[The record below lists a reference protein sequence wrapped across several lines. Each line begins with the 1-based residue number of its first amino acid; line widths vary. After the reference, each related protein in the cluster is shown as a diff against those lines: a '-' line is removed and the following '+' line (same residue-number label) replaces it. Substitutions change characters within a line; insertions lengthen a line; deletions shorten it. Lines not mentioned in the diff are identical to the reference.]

1 MFFTSPGNR
10 IDLTQRQLNFRK
22 RNVLTCHCFLVWMTI
37 ARLQSSIAATFLPCL
52 PRTSARL
59 LQTRASPGLRLKAVK
74 LEVIQTDQNKTI
86 NVTFKKGRR
95 VREALSLSSHV
106 YLVSVT
112 EIPSLLRRRIYFSS
126 RRLSPT
132 HEECV
137 TFLLLVTHS
146 S

>member
-10 IDLTQRQLNFRK
+10 IDLTQRQLNLRR
-22 RNVLTCHCFLVWMTI
+22 RNLLMCHCFLVWMTI

-95 VREALSLSSHV
+95 VRRLNLFQVMFSQ
-106 YLVSVT
+106 LVLQKQLGSFADVFISRHAGFTLTTRSV
-112 EIPSLLRRRIYFSS
+112 
-126 RRLSPT
+126 
-132 HEECV
+132 
-137 TFLLLVTHS
+137 
-146 S
+146 